1 MSGKRKF
8 MVFLVLVVALM
19 LSNLASAADPV
30 AIIVDFEKVED
41 GLSIERASSDS
52 GGKTALLYPSDKI
65 SGSNLSQVT
74 VRCGPYAK
82 CVSVGDGVFQV
93 VYDPPSVI
101 TSVTEAVVNRYFGYW
116 NSVEDFYL
124 GSSRGAVQ
132 EPVLEV
138 SLGNGSTVL
147 PATAIRFA
155 VKNVKF
161 GKLVI
166 KSQDGQVVYT
176 QKIAAGA
183 SQAFTPRQLGLA
195 AGQKYT
201 WKLVNCCRKAQST

>member
-138 SLGNGSTVL
+138 SHKNLAPAQKMIWQAAFLQVL
-147 PATAIRFA
+147 SDSYPKKYDLYWLSGQLARQVRDKNLMGRKNLILTKCQQHLMPAY
-155 VKNVKF
+155 K
-161 GKLVI
+161 
-166 KSQDGQVVYT
+166 
-176 QKIAAGA
+176 
-183 SQAFTPRQLGLA
+183 
-195 AGQKYT
+195 
-201 WKLVNCCRKAQST
+201 

>member
-1 MSGKRKF
+1 M
-8 MVFLVLVVALM
+8 
-19 LSNLASAADPV
+19 
-30 AIIVDFEKVED
+30 
-41 GLSIERASSDS
+41 
-52 GGKTALLYPSDKI
+52 
-65 SGSNLSQVT
+65 
-74 VRCGPYAK
+74 
-82 CVSVGDGVFQV
+82 FQV

-138 SLGNGSTVL
+138 SLGKGSTVL

-176 QKIAAGA
+176 QKIAAGE
-183 SQAFTPRQLGLA
+183 SQAFTPRQVTNPGLIILEIDDKAWLSMNKPALHIVTELVLIVLTSLVFASFKPRLANILLLLLFNVCWILDFIYFYFSNEFINLNFSFMGIVIYKYVRQMETVFGALG
-195 AGQKYT
+195 KMKKKT
-201 WKLVNCCRKAQST
+201 DT

>member
-1 MSGKRKF
+1 M
-8 MVFLVLVVALM
+8 
-19 LSNLASAADPV
+19 
-30 AIIVDFEKVED
+30 
-41 GLSIERASSDS
+41 
-52 GGKTALLYPSDKI
+52 
-65 SGSNLSQVT
+65 
-74 VRCGPYAK
+74 
-82 CVSVGDGVFQV
+82 FQV

-201 WKLVNCCRKAQST
+201 WKLVNC

>member
-1 MSGKRKF
+1 M
-8 MVFLVLVVALM
+8 
-19 LSNLASAADPV
+19 
-30 AIIVDFEKVED
+30 
-41 GLSIERASSDS
+41 
-52 GGKTALLYPSDKI
+52 
-65 SGSNLSQVT
+65 
-74 VRCGPYAK
+74 
-82 CVSVGDGVFQV
+82 FQV

-138 SLGNGSTVL
+138 SLGKGSTVL

-183 SQAFTPRQLGLA
+183 SPAFTPRQLGLA

-201 WKLVNCCRKAQST
+201 WKLVNCYRKARST